1 MFDYT
6 GAVKTNRARKLAF
19 ALSLLTCNAD
29 KSVMVIGITDAKI
42 GNVLWTN
49 MSMDQKNLYLKAI
62 DSFSSQK
69 NVDTQRVNGL
79 ISTALKPLGM
89 PL

>member
-1 MFDYT
+1 MKTGSDIIVMFDYT

-19 ALSLLTCNAD
+19 ALSLLPYNAD
-29 KSVMVIGITDAKI
+29 NSVMVIGIIDAKI

-62 DSFSSQK
+62 DSFSRINKEQEK
-69 NVDTQRVNGL
+69 L
-79 ISTALKPLGM
+79 
-89 PL
+89 

>member
-19 ALSLLTCNAD
+19 ALSLLPYNAD
-29 KSVMVIGITDAKI
+29 NSVMVIGITDAKI

-69 NVDTQRVNGL
+69 NVDTQRVICL
-79 ISTALKPLGM
+79 CKSKFSLT
-89 PL
+89 

>member
-1 MFDYT
+1 
-6 GAVKTNRARKLAF
+6 
-19 ALSLLTCNAD
+19 
-29 KSVMVIGITDAKI
+29 MVIGIIDAKT
-42 GNVLWTN
+42 GGVLWTN
-49 MSMDQKNLYLKAI
+49 MSMDQKSLYSSAI